1 VALRVKM
8 LWFAFAFSVLAVVGF
23 LFEKHL
29 FCFFLLL
36 ESFILGLLFVFG
48 EVCSVL
54 YQSNWFLIFISI
66 GVVESVLGLSL
77 YLSFLRLHRASY
89 SGLTSPV

>member
-1 VALRVKM
+1 M
-8 LWFAFAFSVLAVVGF
+8 LWFVFAFAVLAVVGF
-23 LFEKHL
+23 MFEKHL

-36 ESFILGLLFVFG
+36 EAFILGLLFVFG

-54 YQSNWFLIFISI
+54 YQSNWFLIFISM
-66 GVVESVLGLSL
+66 GVVESVLGLCL

-89 SGLTSPV
+89 SRLASPV